1 MKHQHILAVTALTI
15 ALLSACGTTQPTL
28 VQAPQNLTTGFQA
41 APSNGGRLRALAAG
55 AWETTRFATG
65 VDDLTSSTWTK
76 VTGLNV
82 TANALANTVDS
93 FDTQLDKLTH
103 TGTDT
108 KYANTRLN
116 INAGETIDV
125 SVMVAGSGVAQVWL
139 QNTNDWSSISSK
151 NITLTGTPQRVLFTN
166 VVKPTGANN
175 NIQLVIGDIQS
186 SETVYVGGARTRASD
201 TGTTGGTGGTT
212 TPITV
217 AALSSWTKGTG
228 VSIVDNN
235 DTFQKITTTNAS
247 YVNTPVSVVIGQT
260 YRYTAKVKGVGT
272 LQLFFQQRGSA
283 YTQYASKVVDL
294 TSVPTDISFDV
305 QIPNS
310 GAPAQIGIGD
320 LNTNETFYVQNPK
333 LELVSPTNTTSPNAG
348 GPSASLQIKSIFA
361 TKVAASQNIP
371 NYIRNN
377 APTTDGPATELV
389 SAPWD
394 GSKNVIKLVEN
405 TVTRFIR
412 QCNDPMLGA
421 LNADCFYIPA
431 SKEGSAELNNILFKT
446 DTAYRIESGYYF
458 GNGYNT
464 SAIRDRF
471 TLFTIGAV
479 ESINFFGNKGEWNPI
494 SIVLRPNGL
503 FIRNYYYLNQQSNET
518 WIKLQDSVTANQYIR
533 YAVEFKIPSKNKAG
547 TGYIKTF
554 VNGAVVDSSVNIGSS
569 YTEFDNLKLNYYA
582 ANSKL
587 GGETNIVYIDDF
599 DIKGEQPTTRDA
611 FQLPFDT
618 YSIWNTPLGDQA
630 NYQPASMN
638 TDPYKNFVESGEP
651 IRAFGLGPEREYV
664 YQATASDS
672 VVSVYRD
679 DKAYDGPLNRCRPT
693 VPSQNPFFGDEVNLR
708 INANDLIPQNNRNNV
723 TSVYDQTTGK
733 LKEYNGTCRN
743 VVGGPVTASDAYSG
757 ADPGQ
762 PDMRIKGPGLYGG
775 HGGTTMSGLGGTIRK
790 GELSGST
797 PIRHALKMTVQ
808 GGHYLYET
816 NPGWRWPATQADG
829 YAYNQ
834 NDSQHYRGKNPKYKI
849 GSLLAIPPSVDISTF
864 QLSEPVYKIAWAL
877 QNYGVYV
884 VDDSVCNCVNLAM
897 QADGSSSGA
906 NSVESEIQTLLPGSV
921 DTAGGVFASSGR
933 FYTDMAKLF
942 PLLQIVDNNTPST
955 IGGPGIR
962 RQPWLPTL
970 P

>member
-41 APSNGGRLRALAAG
+41 APSNGGRLGALAAG

-151 NITLTGTPQRVLFTN
+151 SVTLTNTPQRVVFTN
-166 VVKPTGANN
+166 VVKPTGTNN

-201 TGTTGGTGGTT
+201 TGTTGGGTGGTL
-212 TPITV
+212 TPVTV
-217 AALSSWTKGTG
+217 PALSSWIKAPG
-228 VSIVDNN
+228 VSVVDNG
-235 DTFQKITTTNAS
+235 DTFQKITTTSDQYLNAQ
-247 YVNTPVSVVIGQT
+247 VDLTAGQT
-260 YRYTAKVKGVGT
+260 YRYTAKVKGTGS
-272 LQLFFQQRGSA
+272 LQLYFQQRGGA
-283 YTQYASKVVDL
+283 WTQYAQQIFTL
-294 TSVPTDISFDV
+294 TSTAQTVSFDV
-305 QIPNS
+305 VVPNNGYPS
-310 GAPAQIGIGD
+310 NIGIGD
-320 LNTNETFYVQNPK
+320 LATSETFYVK
-333 LELVSPTNTTSPNAG
+333 DVKVEKVGTTVYTGPQYGPNAK
-348 GPSASLQIKSIFA
+348 PVFKTMNAQAAALPTYWSLFGSNSG
-361 TKVAASQNIP
+361 T
-371 NYIRNN
+371 
-377 APTTDGPATELV
+377 LV
-389 SAPWD
+389 TAPWD
-394 GSKNVIKLVEN
+394 NTKKALKVSSSNPAEQPSICVQSIPESGFCEIRNSELRNRWGKIYLNNLVLEYGKTYTLESGFFFPSGSIMNPSNQRLELLQFRMSEVYIATTLRSDGLYLNSLKIMDSVPQNQYVKYAFQVVMPGNGIPGIIKVWINNVPVQGSVPLP
-405 TVTRFIR
+405 FPFSYAPS
-412 QCNDPMLGA
+412 NDP
-421 LNADCFYIPA
+421 
-431 SKEGSAELNNILFKT
+431 
-446 DTAYRIESGYYF
+446 
-458 GNGYNT
+458 
-464 SAIRDRF
+464 
-471 TLFTIGAV
+471 
-479 ESINFFGNKGEWNPI
+479 
-494 SIVLRPNGL
+494 
-503 FIRNYYYLNQQSNET
+503 
-518 WIKLQDSVTANQYIR
+518 
-533 YAVEFKIPSKNKAG
+533 
-547 TGYIKTF
+547 
-554 VNGAVVDSSVNIGSS
+554 
-569 YTEFDNLKLNYYA
+569 
-582 ANSKL
+582 
-587 GGETNIVYIDDF
+587 NIVNRPLPDKNLSVFLLAQGNSILAQDDQSF
-599 DIKGEQPTTRDA
+599 FSDDIVVTQSTTNPETRDA
-611 FQLPFDT
+611 FQQPFDT

-630 NYQPASMN
+630 DYQPANMN